1 MTAGG
6 PRRTRPAEG
15 ARGRRAAGCP
25 LRPRGIP
32 WYHVRTD
39 EKGGTDMNEN
49 EAEQVKGFRYMVK
62 LLIEIGSP
70 TVVGNESPA
79 HAKVLLEEMFN
90 AAKKTAYVYCG
101 RISDAVWGGDGVSA
115 AVKGAIDRGVD
126 VRFIVQHPDKIPA
139 GSRVKA
145 ILDENRIAVHSSR
158 SFAQINSHF
167 AVFDGRM
174 YRFEKDDAAKTATAC
189 MNNPGNGEALR
200 ELALEMIE
208 KASA

>member
-1 MTAGG
+1 
-6 PRRTRPAEG
+6 
-15 ARGRRAAGCP
+15 
-25 LRPRGIP
+25 
-32 WYHVRTD
+32 
-39 EKGGTDMNEN
+39 MNEN

-145 ILDENRIAVHSSR
+145 ILDESRIAVHSSR

-167 AVFDGRM
+167 AVFDGRTNV
-174 YRFEKDDAAKTATAC
+174 RFPER
-189 MNNPGNGEALR
+189 MVREALR
-200 ELALEMIE
+200 AGGVQLFRRHRQKVANRMRR
-208 KASA
+208 KARRAGKEVR